1 MTHQRRLIF
10 LIVTVAASVCGCGGS
25 PPESDPSSSPGP
37 TGTTATEPPVL
48 NFANFIEE
56 IAPDTLANFTRETGI
71 RVNYDTYE
79 TNLALESR
87 FPNWRHLDPELL
99 EQLGVNDPG
108 NRHAVPYLWGTT
120 SSSFALMYLGRDP
133 NSERPEDLAAEI
145 RYVIPREGA
154 PAHERMAT
162 AFATSSATSAGAW
175 SGAGIGPMRRS

>member
-1 MTHQRRLIF
+1 MVPGNNFLERQIAAGVYQPLDKSRL
-10 LIVTVAASVCGCGGS
+10 
-25 PPESDPSSSPGP
+25 
-37 TGTTATEPPVL
+37 
-48 NFANFIEE
+48 
-56 IAPDTLANFTRETGI
+56 
-71 RVNYDTYE
+71 
-79 TNLALESR
+79 
-87 FPNWRHLDPELL
+87 PNWRHLDPELL